1 MQSFLSD
8 ITTADGKLI
17 GQHALSENT
26 EYVRRPSY
34 KFPRESPTKEDRII
48 CKIFLR
54 SLMLENFELP
64 IPLGGRVC
72 STHRIWEYTINDREN
87 PLWQQGEGT
96 YLKFSQLQGRCCSK
110 WFKERE
116 ADYSLT
122 ETHISVKKTSCD
134 SFKIRC
140 VGKKTIKA
148 GNFMGRT

>member
-1 MQSFLSD
+1 MCDDLDQLTSVARVRGFLNAIFLSD

-64 IPLGGRVC
+64 TQHENHYFLLTGFRNGLLMMGK
-72 STHRIWEYTINDREN
+72 THYDNSW
-87 PLWQQGEGT
+87 
-96 YLKFSQLQGRCCSK
+96 K
-110 WFKERE
+110 
-116 ADYSLT
+116 
-122 ETHISVKKTSCD
+122 TH
-134 SFKIRC
+134 
-140 VGKKTIKA
+140 A
-148 GNFMGRT
+148 